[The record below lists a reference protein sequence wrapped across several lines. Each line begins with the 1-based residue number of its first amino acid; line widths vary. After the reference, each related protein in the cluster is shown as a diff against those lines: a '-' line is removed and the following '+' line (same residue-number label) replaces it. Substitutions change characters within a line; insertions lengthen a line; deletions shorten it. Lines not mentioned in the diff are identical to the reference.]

1 MRAVEDRGFNRG
13 LFARHLTRLA
23 GALAALATT
32 AAHAHMSTPILNPA
46 TGNYYAYV
54 TAPGAGITWL
64 AANDEAQ
71 TVRRDNVPGHLAV
84 PTSVAENAWIV
95 QNMLIMG
102 VPGFPSGY
110 PVAADRYW
118 LGGYQLPGSNEPADG
133 WTWVTGEP
141 FNFSTANWDP
151 LEPNNSGGEER
162 LAYWR
167 RNHTQPY
174 DPLDGTQRPVGEWND
189 EPSWLQNKGYV
200 VEWETPVPWNT
211 AGQFKY
217 G

>member
-32 AAHAHMSTPILNPA
+32 AAHAQMSTPILNPA

-141 FNFSTANWDP
+141 FKEN
-151 LEPNNSGGEER
+151 
-162 LAYWR
+162 
-167 RNHTQPY
+167 
-174 DPLDGTQRPVGEWND
+174 
-189 EPSWLQNKGYV
+189 
-200 VEWETPVPWNT
+200 
-211 AGQFKY
+211 
-217 G
+217 